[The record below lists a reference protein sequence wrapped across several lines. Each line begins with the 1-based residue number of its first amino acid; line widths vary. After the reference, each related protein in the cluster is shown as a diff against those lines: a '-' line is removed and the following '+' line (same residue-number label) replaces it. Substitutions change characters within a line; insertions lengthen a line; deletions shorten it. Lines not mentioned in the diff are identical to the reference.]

1 MWPRLPS
8 WFWAPA
14 GIWETIAG
22 CLLFLGEEYLDV
34 ALGLLF
40 TFMGGILSSVVY
52 IKDENGLTHF
62 SGKGKLGPAG
72 TLMIIPGLVFAAM
85 YVYVS
90 IESERSEMAP
100 LSMVAYGLIGFMWG
114 VFRSNV
120 GGSAAT
126 VKKE

>member
-62 SGKGKLGPAG
+62 SGKGKLGPAEAFHFEG
-72 TLMIIPGLVFAAM
+72 TLEVHT
-85 YVYVS
+85 VYYSVS
-90 IESERSEMAP
+90 VKAHQMRSSR
-100 LSMVAYGLIGFMWG
+100 LRWKL
-114 VFRSNV
+114 
-120 GGSAAT
+120 
-126 VKKE
+126 